1 MYYQVKHPSAWV
13 STQVAYILYVYKI
26 NFKVTT
32 YATKMALNHETDS
45 WDFSGRVLPKHTTQ
59 AQLCFHWVPWHEVKY
74 QAHNE
79 RVCWLFFFFGIVSM
93 KSHLQ
98 AFLFIFPLT
107 IHPWVGLAHVQWD
120 YTSVG
125 LLFFLS
131 CISRTKYCTFLLT
144 SPDLFIP
151 KLCKR
156 YPLSTLQYIY
166 LVYFYITLTTFK
178 QNYFLWVFFFVKS
191 D

>member
-79 RVCWLFFFFGIVSM
+79 RVCWLFFFFWYCINEITPASI
-93 KSHLQ
+93 
-98 AFLFIFPLT
+98 FIYLSTDNTPLGRSCT
-107 IHPWVGLAHVQWD
+107 C
-120 YTSVG
+120 SVG
-125 LLFFLS
+125 LYKCGFIIFF
-131 CISRTKYCTFLLT
+131 
-144 SPDLFIP
+144 
-151 KLCKR
+151 KLH
-156 YPLSTLQYIY
+156 
-166 LVYFYITLTTFK
+166 FK
-178 QNYFLWVFFFVKS
+178 DQILHFSSY
-191 D
+191 